1 MIEEHNVDVGSPSN
15 PLVDAFWLVMVA
27 LLWGA
32 TNPFLK
38 RGGEGIEKIKKDGVI
53 QQFLAEVL
61 FLVFNWKYM
70 LPFVLNQSGSVLFY
84 LTLASVDITL
94 AVPITNS
101 LTFICT
107 GISGKLIG
115 EKFGNK
121 ETYLGI
127 TLVLTGIATCVLAKS
142 NS

>member
-1 MIEEHNVDVGSPSN
+1 
-15 PLVDAFWLVMVA
+15 VDAFWLVIVA

-53 QQFLAEVL
+53 QQFLAEVF
-61 FLVFNWKYM
+61 FLAFNWKYM

-127 TLVLTGIATCVLAKS
+127 VLVLAGIATCVLAKS
-142 NS
+142 